1 MYKMLLVSLT
11 LFIVNISTFSSAT
24 NFITTDADVTNCLIK
39 EHPGNINCLILKS
52 QILSHAHTSDELEWF
67 VNMNTNLFLDIDD
80 EQLADLLYN
89 TDKVLK
95 SYPNI
100 LDYDKNTCIKNAN
113 VIYNVYVKFNNSL
126 TPDLTSELFKPS
138 LIKWSTHACNTGKSQ
153 FDIDSIWDMD

>member
-11 LFIVNISTFSSAT
+11 LFIVNISTLSSAT

-39 EHPGNINCLILKS
+39 EHPGSINCLILKS

-89 TDKVLK
+89 TDRVLK
-95 SYPNI
+95 SYPN
-100 LDYDKNTCIKNAN
+100 IKNAN

-138 LIKWSTHACNTGKSQ
+138 LIKWSTHACNTGKSK